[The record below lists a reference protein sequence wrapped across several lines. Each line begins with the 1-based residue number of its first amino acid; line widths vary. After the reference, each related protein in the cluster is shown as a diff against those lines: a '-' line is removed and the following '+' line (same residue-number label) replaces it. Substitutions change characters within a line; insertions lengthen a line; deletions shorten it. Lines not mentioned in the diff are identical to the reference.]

1 MNNADLF
8 RVRVEVTKQRDSGT
22 NPLKLQY
29 YGAFPGRY
37 VILYAGGED
46 RYIPK
51 PQFKMLRTS
60 ERCTVFT
67 LGIKMFAVLTF
78 EALRLLNEATSV
90 LCHLC
95 F

>member
-1 MNNADLF
+1 MILF
-8 RVRVEVTKQRDSGT
+8 QGGML
-22 NPLKLQY
+22 PCILQ
-29 YGAFPGRY
+29 
-37 VILYAGGED
+37 GED

-67 LGIKMFAVLTF
+67 LGIKIFAVFAF
-78 EALRLLNEATSV
+78 EALRLLNEAVKNSSFSSV